1 MAQGA
6 DTICCSDVKDDL
18 LFSVAAKDREMS
30 NREPNSDALL
40 NRLRVLGELIRLSMT
55 LGLEEMLEKIVA
67 TSTEVLGDTA
77 FIVLESETR
86 YQLQAAFCTDPDQLK
101 RMLMTAVGSFPQT
114 VVSELLRGALDKGDL
129 VFIPNLPHVKLAPEL
144 QSFVAKHGLL
154 SMIATPVRGKK
165 DRILG
170 AFISISTAPKML
182 MDQHTATAIELADF
196 TAMVIENARAATTD
210 ALTVLYNRRSFDE
223 ALDRE
228 VARAQRYFT
237 PLSLLMIDV
246 DDFKAINDTYGHDV
260 ADQVLIHIGQAIK
273 ACVRTTDLV
282 FRYGGDEFAVILPGT
297 SVQGA
302 LRAAT
307 KILERVRSGDTLQL
321 LGRSDIPT
329 VSIGIA
335 AYRRGISSETLVRNA
350 DQALLDAKRSG
361 KNTIRIFKEDQ

>member
-1 MAQGA
+1 
-6 DTICCSDVKDDL
+6 
-18 LFSVAAKDREMS
+18 
-30 NREPNSDALL
+30 
-40 NRLRVLGELIRLSMT
+40 
-55 LGLEEMLEKIVA
+55 
-67 TSTEVLGDTA
+67 
-77 FIVLESETR
+77 
-86 YQLQAAFCTDPDQLK
+86 
-101 RMLMTAVGSFPQT
+101 MLMTAVGSFPQT

-182 MDQHTATAIELADF
+182 MDQHTAPAIELADF

-335 AYRRGISSETLVRNA
+335 AYRRGVSFETLVRNA